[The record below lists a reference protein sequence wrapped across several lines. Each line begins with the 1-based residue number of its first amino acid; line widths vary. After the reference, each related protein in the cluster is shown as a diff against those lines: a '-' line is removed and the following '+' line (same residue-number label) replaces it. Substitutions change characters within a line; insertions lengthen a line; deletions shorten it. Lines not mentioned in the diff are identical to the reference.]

1 MRYLLNSAVITG
13 PGEYSYRLVTAE
25 EAAAWLKEKSFVSRI
40 GYPATADHI
49 ERLSGIRPE
58 LSREATSMRPGDE
71 ALIVRLKYRLA
82 DPGQKANHAPGP
94 DDWEYGILRMKE
106 DE

>member
-1 MRYLLNSAVITG
+1 MRYLLNSAVIPG

-40 GYPATADHI
+40 GYPATAVHI
-49 ERLSGIRPE
+49 ERLSGIRPV

-82 DPGQKANHAPGP
+82 DPGQKSNHVPGP
-94 DDWEYGILRMKE
+94 DDWEYGILQMKE
-106 DE
+106 V